1 MQSLFSIHKSINV
14 VQQCNKLED
23 IDNMN
28 VSTDAEKTFDKLNI
42 HLWKKL
48 SKMGR
53 EGSYLNTIK
62 VIYDEPTANS
72 ILSGE
77 NGNLFY

>member
-1 MQSLFSIHKSINV
+1 
-14 VQQCNKLED
+14 
-23 IDNMN
+23 MN

-72 ILSGE
+72 ILNGE